1 MLTQEKLIERT
12 QIYRHIPVHT
22 YAGYPGPWLENVYF
36 DHFIKKRPQSKLLY
50 IPIFWT
56 DLWCH
61 LLQVQNSRNIPELL
75 RQVEE
80 FRIFITT
87 LFDEMQ
93 ESGQNYYTIIQHDHG
108 RVMYEFKFMGVKMPD
123 CLLVYTQSGVGEVT
137 LPLLKD
143 MSLLK
148 RPVCRDKKH
157 LISFCG
163 NTSTD
168 MELGIRSKMD
178 TVCRESFKDRYV
190 NYCGDQWISIMADST
205 FSLCPRGCANTS
217 FRIYEALQLVSIPV
231 YIYTGTPTLPYQDL
245 VPWERFSIIVNSEE
259 IDKIPEIVRTLSQEQ
274 IDYMLATIEVIRNFF
289 TYSFACSYIDRTNTR
304 VVKIG

>member
-93 ESGQNYYTIIQHDHG
+93 ESGQNLTDHLTELRIRIIN
-108 RVMYEFKFMGVKMPD
+108 
-123 CLLVYTQSGVGEVT
+123 
-137 LPLLKD
+137 
-143 MSLLK
+143 SL
-148 RPVCRDKKH
+148 
-157 LISFCG
+157 
-163 NTSTD
+163 
-168 MELGIRSKMD
+168 
-178 TVCRESFKDRYV
+178 
-190 NYCGDQWISIMADST
+190 
-205 FSLCPRGCANTS
+205 
-217 FRIYEALQLVSIPV
+217 
-231 YIYTGTPTLPYQDL
+231 
-245 VPWERFSIIVNSEE
+245 
-259 IDKIPEIVRTLSQEQ
+259 
-274 IDYMLATIEVIRNFF
+274 
-289 TYSFACSYIDRTNTR
+289 
-304 VVKIG
+304 